1 MLREGAREEVKKM
14 VYIVLAVVYLALGAW
29 MGFRTA

>member
-1 MLREGAREEVKKM
+1 MLWEGAREEVEKM
-14 VYIVLAVVYLALGAW
+14 AYIVLIVVYLAVWAL

>member
-1 MLREGAREEVKKM
+1 MLWEGAREEVEKM
-14 VYIVLAVVYLALGAW
+14 VYIVLAVVYLALGAL